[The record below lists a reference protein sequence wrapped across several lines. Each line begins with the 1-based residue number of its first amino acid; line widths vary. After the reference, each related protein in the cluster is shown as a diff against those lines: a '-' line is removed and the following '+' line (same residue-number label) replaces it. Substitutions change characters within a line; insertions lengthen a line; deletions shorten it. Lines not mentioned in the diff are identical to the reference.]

1 MTKLTDITSLH
12 WQPALQP
19 RGQKPGPNGF
29 PDIVENLDDIH
40 QALRIILGTPKGSD
54 PLRPEFGSD
63 LHRYL
68 DYPIDRA
75 RPHVVREAVAAI
87 SHPRYG
93 EPRIELVRV
102 LFSVDGDASA
112 RLCAQWKLA
121 DGVIRET
128 ELKL

>member
-1 MTKLTDITSLH
+1 MTQLTDISSLH

-19 RGQKPGPNGF
+19 SGAKPGANVA
-29 PDIVENLDDIH
+29 DIVENLDDIH

-63 LHRYL
+63 LFRYL
-68 DYPIDRA
+68 DYPVDRA

-87 SHPRYG
+87 SHPLHG
-93 EPRIELVRV
+93 EPRVQLLKV
-102 LFSVDGDASA
+102 LFSVAADGSA
-112 RLCAQWKLA
+112 HLCAQWKLA

-128 ELKL
+128 ELRL

>member
-1 MTKLTDITSLH
+1 MTQLTDISSLH

-19 RGQKPGPNGF
+19 RGQTPAADA

-63 LHRYL
+63 LFRYL
-68 DYPIDRA
+68 DYPADRA

-87 SHPRYG
+87 SHPLYG
-93 EPRIELVRV
+93 EPRIQLQRV
-102 LFSVDGDASA
+102 LFSIDTDGSA
-112 RLCAQWKLA
+112 HLTAQWKLA

-128 ELKL
+128 ELRL

>member
-1 MTKLTDITSLH
+1 MLNLSDISSLH

-19 RGQKPGPNGF
+19 RDGKPGANTV
-29 PDIVENLDDIH
+29 DIVENLDDIH

-63 LHRYL
+63 LLRYL
-68 DYPIDRA
+68 DYPVDRA

-87 SHPRYG
+87 SHPLYG
-93 EPRIELVRV
+93 EPRIQLLRV
-102 LFSVDGDASA
+102 LFSVDADGGAH
-112 RLCAQWKLA
+112 LCAQWKLA

-128 ELKL
+128 ELRL

>member
-1 MTKLTDITSLH
+1 MTKLSEISSLH

-19 RGQKPGPNGF
+19 SAADPGPNGF

-68 DYPIDRA
+68 DYPVDRA

-87 SHPRYG
+87 GHPQYG
-93 EPRIELVRV
+93 EPRVQLVRV
-102 LFSVDGDASA
+102 LFSVEADGSA

-121 DGVIRET
+121 DGVVRET